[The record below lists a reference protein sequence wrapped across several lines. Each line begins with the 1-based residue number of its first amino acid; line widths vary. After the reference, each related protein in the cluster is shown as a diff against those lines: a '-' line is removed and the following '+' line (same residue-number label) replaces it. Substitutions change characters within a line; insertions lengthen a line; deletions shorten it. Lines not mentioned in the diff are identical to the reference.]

1 MGARCRPIPY
11 VLERGIAVIFPDMMT
26 LVKNALR
33 PIYAPLLNT
42 WHDFWRGA
50 RRYGY
55 LYKEIRATKARRILE
70 IGTWNGDRAVKM
82 IGVASESA
90 QPGVVEYYGFDLFE
104 ELERARFESEISK
117 WPPTMREVEEKLRAT
132 GVHVRLFKGDTLSSL
147 PAAVLTLPK
156 MDFIY
161 IDGGHS
167 LETIQNDWEGASKLM
182 HDKTVVL
189 FDDYWQNNTEAGA
202 KPIVD
207 AIDKTLYDVRILPV
221 IDHFTNPEFGPL
233 SIQFARVAKKA

>member
-1 MGARCRPIPY
+1 MGARRGPISY

-33 PIYAPLLNT
+33 PIYAPLLNK
-42 WHDFWRGA
+42 WHDLWWGA

-70 IGTWNGDRAVKM
+70 IGTWNGDRGVKM

-90 QPGVVEYYGFDLFE
+90 LPGAVEYYGFDLFE

-117 WPPTMREVEEKLRAT
+117 WPPTMREAEEKLRAT
-132 GVHVRLFKGDTLSSL
+132 GAHVQLFKGDTLVSL
-147 PAAVLTLPK
+147 PAAALTLPK

-167 LETIQNDWEGASKLM
+167 LETIQNDWDNASKLM
-182 HDKTVVL
+182 HEKTVVL
-189 FDDYWQNNTEAGA
+189 FDDYWQNNTAAGA

-207 AIDKTLYDVRILPV
+207 AIDKALYDVRILP
-221 IDHFTNPEFGPL
+221 ITDRFTNPEFGPL
-233 SIQFARVAKKA
+233 AIQFARVTRKV